1 MVLVNFP
8 RGSEEKL
15 ANAGIYVN
23 ECHMV
28 GGGFGARVGFQVMAT
43 LGLRVQDALEV
54 CGIIDQVVR
63 GTIDDKRAGEL
74 VAAVC
79 SRFAPQ

>member
-1 MVLVNFP
+1 MVQTGGTDCHMVLVNLP
-8 RGSEEKL
+8 HGSEEKL
-15 ANAGIYVN
+15 ANVGIYVN

-54 CGIIDQVVR
+54 CEIID
-63 GTIDDKRAGEL
+63 
-74 VAAVC
+74 
-79 SRFAPQ
+79 